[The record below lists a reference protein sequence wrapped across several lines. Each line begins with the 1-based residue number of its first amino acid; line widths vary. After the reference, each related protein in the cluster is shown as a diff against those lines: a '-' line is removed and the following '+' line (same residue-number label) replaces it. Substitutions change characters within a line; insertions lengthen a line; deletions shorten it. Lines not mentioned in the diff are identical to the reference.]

1 MKRKLISTAIIL
13 STLVGLTA
21 CSNESVSTDSG
32 SSETTNSS
40 TPSSKN
46 SASSTP
52 NLTNSVSSDTPI
64 FTEPV
69 SSDTSS
75 SVLQVENW
83 EDFIGADGKPVTL
96 DGAFLDE
103 DGGVAFN
110 YSFMSY
116 AKPIYDDTFKNPELI
131 NWETLEFAPG
141 GENYTPTGIRVKA
154 GDILENGLKV
164 TQADYSLAYEERM
177 DEATGQVVYEWG
189 TSYGTLNFEGEL
201 TLSGTLYCMPVDDY
215 MAFEGELYF
224 YPDTK
229 SFAQLPVACEFT
241 PKEKRTIEAVYPDA
255 KFAVRCGA
263 MYNLG
268 NINDGD
274 YSGII
279 EKGEAAAVTVT
290 IKSISIISSNLNH
303 GGRGSACY
311 ADIVSIEKINN

>member
-1 MKRKLISTAIIL
+1 MRKHGFLLTVTAAVL
-13 STLVGLTA
+13 SFSM
-21 CSNESVSTDSG
+21 CSCKNAGSIDSPANSEESKEQTSVD
-32 SSETTNSS
+32 S
-40 TPSSKN
+40 TPS
-46 SASSTP
+46 AP
-52 NLTNSVSSDTPI
+52 SVQSGES
-64 FTEPV
+64 V

-177 DEATGQVVYEWG
+177 DEAAGQVVYEWG

-201 TLSGTLYCMPVDDY
+201 TLSGTLYCMPADDY

-229 SFAQLPVACEFT
+229 SFAQLPVACEFN

-279 EKGEAAAVTVT
+279 EKGKAAPVTVT
-290 IKSISIISSNLNH
+290 INNICITSTSINH
-303 GGRGSACY
+303 GGRGGICRAKI
-311 ADIVSIEKINN
+311 ASIEKINN

>member
-1 MKRKLISTAIIL
+1 MLMS
-13 STLVGLTA
+13 LTA
-21 CSNESVSTDSG
+21 CGSTENPESKPENST
-32 SSETTNSS
+32 SE
-40 TPSSKN
+40 
-46 SASSTP
+46 
-52 NLTNSVSSDTPI
+52 SSDTATANSESTSDSTPT

-177 DEATGQVVYEWG
+177 DEAAGQVVYEWG

-201 TLSGTLYCMPVDDY
+201 TLSGTLYCMPADDY

-229 SFAQLPVACEFT
+229 SFAQLPVACEFN

-263 MYNLG
+263 MYYLG

-279 EKGEAAAVTVT
+279 EKGKAAPVTVT
-290 IKSISIISSNLNH
+290 INNICITSTSTNH
-303 GGRGSACY
+303 GGRGGMCRAKI
-311 ADIVSIEKINN
+311 ASIEKINN